1 MWSDAGV
8 TVTVAADVVALLLN
22 VKGIMKATTVVA
34 KWFSRV
40 ETAVTVLDLAFQNQ
54 DVQNALS
61 SALGDTTAAN
71 FMYYWKFA
79 SIGVNAS
86 VLTKSVLDFKGTAQ
100 FFKSFLSKN
109 RSKFHGFLS
118 TDAEKALDDFIEET
132 GKVVDDVG
140 EVVGDYSTIIDNSV
154 SEILHDFLPP
164 QVSSTFKND
173 FYKTVKTQREITL
186 YRQFGEP
193 NAFLKENYA
202 TTIKNAT
209 RDELAILDEWQN
221 NMRFEVEIR
230 VPVDIKLNIGK
241 VQMQTSADGT
251 QILNGGA
258 DQILM
263 PQEWDFTNWVQKI
276 IDKET
281 GLTYTLD
288 DFKNKFPYLIEKL

>member
-140 EVVGDYSTIIDNSV
+140 EVVIETRQID
-154 SEILHDFLPP
+154 DFIP
-164 QVSSTFKND
+164 SSGVQLKGIRN
-173 FYKTVKTQREITL
+173 KTTTL
-186 YRQFGEP
+186 LGRWNP
-193 NAFLKENYA
+193 DMKI
-202 TTIKNAT
+202 IKNKMLPEEFNVGT
-209 RDELAILDEWQN
+209 SFGNLNENQGGFNFLNIPDEVADASSDFFNEYNKPWLQKAIERNDDILLTTKPIDKSDYFYPNGELIGSYAYELKFLVQN
-221 NMRFEVEIR
+221 NYKPLNLNNEEWAI
-230 VPVDIKLNIGK
+230 IKTWF
-241 VQMQTSADGT
+241 Q
-251 QILNGGA
+251 
-258 DQILM
+258 
-263 PQEWDFTNWVQKI
+263 
-276 IDKET
+276 
-281 GLTYTLD
+281 
-288 DFKNKFPYLIEKL
+288 